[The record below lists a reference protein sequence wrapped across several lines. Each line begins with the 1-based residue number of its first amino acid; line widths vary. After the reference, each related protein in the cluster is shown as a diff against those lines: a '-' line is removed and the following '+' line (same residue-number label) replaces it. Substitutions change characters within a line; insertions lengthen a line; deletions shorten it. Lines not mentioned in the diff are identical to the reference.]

1 MISTLHIKNIG
12 IIDELN
18 IEFGNGFNVL
28 TGETGAGKTL
38 IIDAI
43 NIICGGRF
51 SKEMIR
57 KGEKYS
63 YVEMSIYMPENKYAI
78 DGNIIITREIQINGK
93 NACKINGRL
102 VTVNE
107 LKDFMK
113 NFIDIHKQND
123 NLQILEPEYQINCI
137 NNFNREEIKSILEN
151 YQEEYSKYLELN
163 DKLKNNYGD
172 EKEKERKLDL
182 LQYEFD
188 EIENANLKIGEE
200 EELKEKSIMFENSEK
215 IIRNINEVYS
225 KCNNAEENLNNAIKA
240 MENISNISPKYENK
254 LNEIKNSFYEV
265 QEIARDLN
273 DENDNMY
280 FDENERDSIEE
291 RLDTIYSLKR
301 KYGNSIEE
309 IIIFKDKIE
318 KEIEKINNLDE
329 ENNRIKNKIAET
341 KKSMDNLALNLHVI
355 REKVS
360 KEISKKINEE
370 LCDLE
375 MPNAKFCI
383 EIEKCNEYNKN
394 GTDIVKFE
402 IATNVGE
409 DYKELAKIA
418 SGGEM
423 SRIMLAIK
431 TVLAQADKIPILIFD
446 EIDTGISGNA
456 AKSVGKKLKLIG
468 KYHQVICI
476 THQPS
481 IAAKGD
487 VNFYIGKKIDGTRT
501 FTFTKKL
508 NEEDVIN
515 EVARISNG
523 NITDASR
530 KHAIELIKS
539 A

>member
-63 YVEMSIYMPENKYAI
+63 YVEMNIYMPESEYAI
-78 DGNIIITREIQINGK
+78 DGNIIITREIQISGK
-93 NACKINGRL
+93 NSCKINGRL

-123 NLQILEPEYQINCI
+123 NLQILEPEYQINCVD
-137 NNFNREEIKSILEN
+137 NFNKSEIDGILAK
-151 YQEEYSKYLELN
+151 YQEEYFKFLSLN
-163 DKLKNNYGD
+163 SKLKNNYGD

-188 EIENANLKIGEE
+188 EIEKADLKIGEE
-200 EELKEKSIMFENSEK
+200 EEQKEKSIMFENSEK
-215 IIRNINEVYS
+215 IMRNVNEAYS
-225 KCNNAEENLNNAIKA
+225 ECNNAVENLNNAIKS
-240 MENISNISPKYENK
+240 MENISNISTKYENK

-273 DENDNMY
+273 DDSDNMY

-291 RLDTIYSLKR
+291 RLDLIYSLKR

-309 IIIFKDKIE
+309 ILDFKDQTQ

-329 ENNRIKNKIAET
+329 ENNRLKIKISET
-341 KKSMDNLALNLHVI
+341 KQNMDSLALNLHVI
-355 REKVS
+355 REKTS
-360 KEISKKINEE
+360 KEISEKINNE
-370 LCDLE
+370 LKELE
-375 MPNAKFCI
+375 MPNAKFLV
-383 EIEKCNEYNKN
+383 EIEKSKEYNKN
-394 GTDIVKFE
+394 GTDIIKFE
-402 IATNVGE
+402 ISTNVGE
-409 DYKELAKIA
+409 DYKELSKIA

-423 SRIMLAIK
+423 SRVMLAIK
-431 TVLAQADKIPILIFD
+431 TVLAQADKIPVLVFD

-508 NEEDVIN
+508 NDEDVIN

-523 NITDASR
+523 NITEASR